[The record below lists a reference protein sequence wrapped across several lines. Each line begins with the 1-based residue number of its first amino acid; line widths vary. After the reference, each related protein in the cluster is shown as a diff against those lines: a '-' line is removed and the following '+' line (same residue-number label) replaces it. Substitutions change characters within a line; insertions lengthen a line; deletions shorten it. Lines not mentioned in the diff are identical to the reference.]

1 VMCRVPH
8 GICVC
13 LFWWLKMLTIL
24 CV

>member
-1 VMCRVPH
+1 VMCRVHH